1 MSNFPDTEH
10 LSESGASR
18 RAVLKAAAWT
28 APVVALSVAAP
39 AASASAG
46 TVGDLI
52 LNMGFIKYNNGK
64 FSAAASA
71 TSVYQWTGTDA
82 TGAENSNAVSWT
94 DPYYTSI
101 APWETGTMTY
111 TVTLANNKIGSVGIT
126 GNVTLIEPWKLSAWD
141 STTATVYSPTP
152 PNTGTTV
159 NTAPP
164 LGAVRLDSISP
175 NNSITAKDGRVW
187 TVVAISSAGYDSTN
201 GQNASCTI
209 TFTAPSYNVTGTS
222 STIYMPRVGF
232 RITYTLAAAQ
242 DTPMN
247 LYSTWKGDIAVAR
260 HSGLNYAVGPIAL

>member
-10 LSESGASR
+10 FSEAGASH

-46 TVGDLI
+46 TVGALI
-52 LNMGFIKYNNGK
+52 LNMGFIKFNNGK
-64 FSAAASA
+64 FSATSSA

-82 TGAENSNAVSWT
+82 TGAEKSNAVTWT
-94 DPYYTSI
+94 DPYFTSA

-111 TVTLANNKIGSVGIT
+111 TVTLSNNLIGTVGKAGT
-126 GNVTLIEPWKLSAWD
+126 VTLIEPWKLAAMD
-141 STTATVYSPTP
+141 S
-152 PNTGTTV
+152 NTGTT

-164 LGAVRLDSISP
+164 SGAVRLDSIAP
-175 NNSITAKDGRVW
+175 NNTITAKDGRVW
-187 TVVAISSAGYDSTN
+187 TVVAISSGGYDSTN
-201 GQNASCTI
+201 GQSASATVA
-209 TFTAPSYNVTGTS
+209 FTGPSYSVTS
-222 STIYMPRVGF
+222 ANSTVYMPRVGF
-232 RITYTLAAAQ
+232 RITYTLTAAQ

-247 LYSTWKGDIAVAR
+247 LYSTWKGDVAIAR